1 MAKKAITILSF
12 LVVLIVSACQHGK
25 VPDSHDIQI
34 AFLADVHLQDI
45 YGKLEDNAYPG
56 VFNPHSGK
64 YTLARTMEAQLHSTR
79 LFNENYFAF
88 LAALDDV
95 VKRGVKYVVL
105 PGDFSDDGQP
115 LNVRGFKQILD
126 AYTENHGLVFISSTG
141 NHDPVRPFAMEAGK
155 TDFLGEGGK
164 EQAIVSAADLFKP
177 QGPEALPAIIT
188 SDLRNM
194 GYREIIEMLGNYG
207 FFPKEEDLYWETPF
221 STYGYDDYE
230 FDKAMEQASFENRS
244 YAIPPFNSPVP
255 DVSYLVEPSSGLWFL
270 ALDAN
275 VYIPR
280 DAAASEPDNPL
291 NYNGASVGYNQVMT
305 HKKHLIAWLG
315 KVTADAD
322 RLGKTLIVFSHY
334 PMVDFNDDA
343 SESIEKLLGQGKMQL
358 SRVPAEDVAQA
369 FAGAGIKIHFGG
381 HMHIND
387 TGVRTTKEGSI
398 LVNIQVPSLAAY
410 IPAYKLLTVKN
421 RHLMEIQTIVLD
433 SVPRFN
439 ELFPLYEMEHAWLTR
454 AGSTGIWNSDVLL
467 AKSYRDLTQWHLKEL
482 VRLRFLPTDWP
493 EDLKEFLMNSTG
505 KDLLLHAQWP
515 KQAILDSADFENW
528 TGFDLVYDFYRLR
541 SADRLALQDIGPE
554 RIAQYRLIFN
564 AWQAI
569 PADGP
574 LNRQLKALS
583 DIFDH
588 FLSGKPADHFQ
599 VNLDENTMT
608 DLSHGVIL
616 LH

>member
-12 LVVLIVSACQHGK
+12 LVVLIVSACQHGP
-25 VPDSHDIQI
+25 VLDSRDIQI

-56 VFNPHSGK
+56 VFNPQSGK

-115 LNVRGFKQILD
+115 LNVRGFKHILD
-126 AYTENHGLVFISSTG
+126 AYTENHGLVFISTTG

-255 DVSYLVEPSSGLWFL
+255 DVSYLVEPSNGLWFL

-280 DAAASEPDNPL
+280 DAAAWEPDNPL

-387 TGVRTTKEGSI
+387 TGVRKTKEGSI

-410 IPAYKLLTVKN
+410 IPAYKLLTVRN

-454 AGSTGIWNSDVLL
+454 AGSTGIWNSDVLF

-493 EDLKEFLMNSTG
+493 EDLKEFLLNSTG
-505 KDLLLHAQWP
+505 KDLLLHAQSP

-541 SADRLALQDIGPE
+541 SADRLALQDIGTD

-608 DLSHGVIL
+608 DLSHGVIM